1 MSKIV
6 IRGARQHN
14 LKNIDLDIP
23 RGKLVVFSGPSGSG
37 KSSLVFDTIYQES
50 RRRFLETL
58 PAYVQQFMERM
69 PRPEFETI
77 EGLSPS
83 VAVGQNN
90 PVKGARSTVG
100 TLTEIHDYI
109 RLVFARAGETFC
121 PDCGVEVKSDTAR
134 SVQDNLEN
142 NLSGKPALICFRPAG
157 NNLNFITE
165 SMSARGFVRG
175 VLDKEPHEVFRLEEI
190 GSRNI
195 DPSDMLVIVDR
206 IEIIPDCGNR
216 LAEAIQTAFF
226 YGEGA
231 MNVVIPKQG
240 DCYRFSRQFACG
252 SCGRSFREPRPSLF
266 SFNNPYGACP
276 SCRGFGNILDYD
288 LQKIIPD
295 DERTLAEGA
304 IDPWT
309 KPRYTGRRESLAAFC
324 AAHGIDM
331 QTPWTNLS
339 EENRQALVYGKGR
352 FTGIMPFLKNLE
364 SKKYKQYIRFFLRG
378 YQSESTCPD
387 CGGKRL
393 SPEALSVL
401 LAGTDIATLSELSI
415 DEFGKIIPELEKQL
429 SPSAQEISHE
439 IFREIVKRTEYLQ
452 QVGLGYLT
460 LARMTRTL
468 SGGEY
473 QRIMLTR
480 LLGTSLTDT
489 IFVLDEPTV
498 GLHQRDTLRLLEVLR
513 KLVDN
518 GNTLLV
524 VEHDQTIIDAADYH
538 VELGPL
544 SGEHGGELVF
554 AGSPDKQHHSIEK
567 PSNKIS
573 ATKKPA
579 SKKGAKSARNFLK
592 IRGATYHNLKNLDA
606 DFLLGAFNCLTGV
619 SGSGKSSLI
628 EGIVYPALQR
638 SIGGKTADTVKVPGN
653 FDKIEGQN
661 LLIGVS
667 MIDQRPIGKTPRSNP
682 ATYLKA
688 FDEIRREFSRTE
700 LAERMGYTPGYFSFN
715 TSGGRCE
722 RCKGAGYE
730 QIEMQFMADVFVPCE
745 QCGGSRYSHAA
756 LAVRYKSINIAES
769 LELTVNK
776 AIELF
781 GANSKI
787 GKPLWMLQSVGL
799 GYLKLGQ
806 SATTLSGGESQR
818 LKIARLLSETPSGT
832 AKGRKKKSRGTL
844 FILDEP
850 TTGLHRREVGKLL
863 TVLDRLVEAGN
874 TVLIVEHHPEVI
886 IHADWI
892 VDIGPEAG
900 SGGGNLVVQGSAKEV
915 ASCKDS
921 RTGLVINKLIS

>member
-1 MSKIV
+1 MNRIV

-23 RGKLVVFSGPSGSG
+23 RGALVVFSGPSGSG

-69 PRPEFETI
+69 PRPEFDTI
-77 EGLSPS
+77 EGLSPA

-90 PVKGARSTVG
+90 PVKSARSTVG
-100 TLTEIHDYI
+100 TLTEIHDYL
-109 RLVFARAGETFC
+109 RLAFARAGDTFC

-134 SVQDNLEN
+134 SVQDRLEN
-142 NLSGKPALICFRPAG
+142 DLNGGLALICFQPTGSARMAET
-157 NNLNFITE
+157 LA
-165 SMSARGFVRG
+165 ARGFIRG
-175 VLDKEPHEVFRLEEI
+175 VINAEPYETFRLEEI
-190 GSRNI
+190 ESRKI
-195 DPSDMLVIVDR
+195 DTNKILVIVDR
-206 IEIIPDCGNR
+206 IEISSDSGNR

-231 MNVVIPKQG
+231 MSVIARG
-240 DCYRFSRQFACG
+240 ARYRFSRKFACG
-252 SCGRSFREPRPSLF
+252 SCGRPFREPRPSLF

-276 SCRGFGNILDYD
+276 SCRGFGAILDYD
-288 LQKIIPD
+288 LKKIIPD
-295 DERTLAEGA
+295 QERTLAGGA
-304 IDPWT
+304 LDPWT

-324 AAHGIDM
+324 AAQDIDM
-331 QTPWTNLS
+331 NVPWKSLS
-339 EENRQALVYGKGR
+339 EENRLTLIHGKGR
-352 FTGIMPFLKNLE
+352 FSGIIPFLKNLE
-364 SKKYKQYIRFFLRG
+364 SKKYKQYIRFFLRS
-378 YQSESTCPD
+378 YQSESPCPA
-387 CGGKRL
+387 CEGKRL

-401 LAGTDIATLSELSI
+401 LAGVDIATLSELSI
-415 DEFGKIIPELEKQL
+415 DEFGRKIPQLEKRL

-439 IFREIVKRTEYLQ
+439 IFSEIARRTEYLQ
-452 QVGLGYLT
+452 QVGLGYLS

-498 GLHQRDTLRLLEVLR
+498 GLHQRDTLRLLGVIR
-513 KLVDN
+513 KLVEN

-524 VEHDQTIIDAADYH
+524 VEHDRTIIEAADYH
-538 VELGPL
+538 VELGPA
-544 SGEHGGELVF
+544 SGEHGGELVH
-554 AGSPDKQHHSIEK
+554 AGAPDTKNLKPEQSLKKVAGLKK
-567 PSNKIS
+567 PSHK
-573 ATKKPA
+573 KGGKPA
-579 SKKGAKSARNFLK
+579 RPFLK
-592 IRGATYHNLKNLDA
+592 IRGAAFRNLVHLDA
-606 DFLLGAFNCLTGV
+606 DFALGAFNCLTGV

-628 EGIVYPALQR
+628 GGIIYPALYN
-638 SIGGKTADTVKVPGN
+638 ILAADNAEKLEMPGEYST
-653 FDKIEGQN
+653 IEGQN
-661 LLIGVS
+661 HLSGVS

-700 LAERMGYTPGYFSFN
+700 LAERMGYQPGYFSFN
-715 TSGGRCE
+715 TVGGRCE

-745 QCGGSRYSHAA
+745 QCSGKRYGNSA
-756 LAVRYKSINIAES
+756 LAVRYKGINIAEA
-769 LELTVNK
+769 LDLTVNG

-781 GANSKI
+781 GANSRI

-818 LKIARLLSETPSGT
+818 LKIARLLSETSTG
-832 AKGRKKKSRGTL
+832 KGQRKKNRGTL
-844 FILDEP
+844 YILDEP
-850 TTGLHRREVGKLL
+850 TTGLHRREVDKLL
-863 TVLDRLVEAGN
+863 AVLDRLVDSGN
-874 TVLIVEHHPEVI
+874 TVLVVEHHPEVI
-886 IHADWI
+886 VHADWI

-900 SGGGNLVVQGSAKEV
+900 AQGGRLVVQGNPRDV
-915 ASCKDS
+915 AACKAS
-921 RTGLVINKLIS
+921 RTGAVIGELIA